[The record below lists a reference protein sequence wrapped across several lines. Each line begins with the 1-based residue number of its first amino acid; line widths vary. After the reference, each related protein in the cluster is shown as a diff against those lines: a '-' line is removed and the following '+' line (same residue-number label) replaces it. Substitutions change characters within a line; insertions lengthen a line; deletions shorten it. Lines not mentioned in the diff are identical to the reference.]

1 MNFKIKQIIWF
12 VTGVL
17 ACIGLDQWTKALAV
31 SRLKGQPP
39 FVILDGVFE
48 FFYSE
53 NRGAA
58 FGMLQGSCLL
68 YTSRCV

>member
-31 SRLKGQPP
+31 SR
-39 FVILDGVFE
+39 
-48 FFYSE
+48 
-53 NRGAA
+53 
-58 FGMLQGSCLL
+58 
-68 YTSRCV
+68 